1 MGALKG
7 ALNGILRPSLP
18 PGELFGALA
27 EFTSPAELYH
37 ACEGVRDAGYTR
49 WDAHAPFPVHG
60 LERAMGLK
68 ASRLPWISLVLA
80 LGGAVAGMAL
90 QGWVSTIAYPLVISG
105 KPFFSWPAFVPV
117 TFELAVLG
125 GALGAVFGMFAMN
138 QLPTLHH
145 PLFASRAFE
154 RASDDGF
161 FISIESWDPQFDRDR
176 TVDLLRRLG
185 AREVELVASSG
196 SPKISNVTTRA
207 TE

>member
-1 MGALKG
+1 MGL
-7 ALNGILRPSLP
+7 LRPSLP
-18 PGELFGALA
+18 PGNLFGALA
-27 EFTSPAELYH
+27 EFSTPAELYH

-68 ASRLPWISLVLA
+68 ASFLPWVVLVLA
-80 LGGAVAGMAL
+80 LGGAVTGMGL

-105 KPFFSWPAFVPV
+105 KPFFSWPAFIPV

-125 GALGAVFGMFAMN
+125 GALGAVFGMFGIN

-145 PLFASRAFE
+145 PLFNSKRFE

-161 FISIESWDPQFDRDR
+161 FISIESWDPRFDSDR

-185 AREVELVASSG
+185 ASEVELVSS
-196 SPKISNVTTRA
+196 SP
-207 TE
+207 E

>member
-1 MGALKG
+1 MAL
-7 ALNGILRPSLP
+7 LRASLP
-18 PGELFGALA
+18 PGNLFGALA
-27 EFTSPAELYH
+27 EFATPAELYH

-60 LERAMGLK
+60 LERAMGLR
-68 ASRLPWISLVLA
+68 ASRLPWVVLVMA
-80 LGGAVAGMAL
+80 LGGGAAGMGL

-145 PLFASRAFE
+145 PLFASKRFE

-161 FISIESWDPQFDRDR
+161 FLSIESWDPQFDRDR

-185 AREVELVASSG
+185 AREVELVASH
-196 SPKISNVTTRA
+196 PEIPDVTR
-207 TE
+207 

>member
-1 MGALKG
+1 MSALQG
-7 ALNGILRPSLP
+7 LLRPSLP
-18 PGELFGALA
+18 PGEHFGLLA
-27 EFTSPAELYH
+27 EFTTPAELYH

-60 LERAMGLK
+60 LERAMGLR
-68 ASRLPWISLVLA
+68 ASRLPWVSLLLA
-80 LGGAVAGMAL
+80 LGGCAAGMGL
-90 QGWVSTIAYPLVISG
+90 QGWVSTLAYPLVISG

-145 PLFASRAFE
+145 PLFNSRAFE

-161 FISIESWDPQFDRDR
+161 FLSIESWDPQFNPDR
-176 TVDLLRRLG
+176 TADLLRRLG
-185 AREVELVASSG
+185 AKDVELIASSAAPTPAPG
-196 SPKISNVTTRA
+196 GA